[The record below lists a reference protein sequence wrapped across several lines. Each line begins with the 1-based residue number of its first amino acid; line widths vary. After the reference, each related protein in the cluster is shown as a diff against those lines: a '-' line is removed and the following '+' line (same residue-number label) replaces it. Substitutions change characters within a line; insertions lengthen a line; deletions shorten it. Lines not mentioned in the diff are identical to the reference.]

1 MLPNPSPWPG
11 LLLVLGGK
19 ALSWNR
25 DEELC
30 NGIGLLAG
38 PLRRRGLRLG
48 LHSRSISYGAMN
60 GKGGW

>member
-1 MLPNPSPWPG
+1 
-11 LLLVLGGK
+11 LLVLGGK